1 MIKVISLW
9 IYCGFV
15 ESQNVQNTL
24 GSEFEYL
31 LEAGIRYEIRGARDM
46 NNEIVSWDFIFS
58 AKSSRYQLT
67 LKLLKNLIPMQNGP
81 KQHQFKNR
89 CNLCCS

>member
-31 LEAGIRYEIRGARDM
+31 LEAGIRYELRGARDM
-46 NNEIVSWDFIFS
+46 NNEIVSLDFIFS
-58 AKSSRYQLT
+58 A
-67 LKLLKNLIPMQNGP
+67 
-81 KQHQFKNR
+81 
-89 CNLCCS
+89 